1 MKKYFFSFFVI
12 SIMLANCAYCQ
23 IWGNVKKQTQNTN
36 RSKIIDSKTKEPIG
50 NAKVRLPAKNFM
62 VETDTNGEFDLNA
75 QIKDKTIMSVE
86 KRGYKPF
93 SLTIDEHS
101 KQQPFTIGIE
111 KSKPYDIVLETDLC
125 HIGDDVF
132 SSNSAN
138 AQDFNVKAVGPFLT
152 RNFMIKKVPKDK
164 KCFLTIGS
172 VIGIDT
178 QLAKQMGQSKV
189 KIAYSSP
196 VEIFFNNKQIAEL
209 KINGDNQKIPIPNEL
224 IKIGQN
230 NQITIKT
237 GRNLF
242 QTAYIDYDD
251 IELMNVMIEFN

>member
-1 MKKYFFSFFVI
+1 MKKYIFSFFLI
-12 SIMLANCAYCQ
+12 FTIFANCAYSQ
-23 IWGNVKKQTQNTN
+23 ISGNVKKQTENLK
-36 RSKIIDSKTKEPIG
+36 RSRIIDSKTKEPIG
-50 NAKVRLPAKNFM
+50 NAKIKLPSKNFM

-75 QIKDKTIMSVE
+75 QIKDKAIMSVE
-86 KRGYKPF
+86 KNGYKPF

-101 KQQPFTIGIE
+101 TQKPFTIGIE
-111 KSKPYDIVLETDLC
+111 KSKPYDIVLESDLC

-138 AQDFNVKAVGPFLT
+138 ASEFNIKAVGPFLT
-152 RNFMIKKVPKDK
+152 KNIVIKKVPKEK
-164 KCFLTIGS
+164 QCFLTIGS

-178 QLAKQMGQSKV
+178 QMAKQMGQSKV

-196 VEIFFNNKQIAEL
+196 VELFFNNKQIAEL

-251 IELMNVMIEFN
+251 IELMNVLIEFN

>member
-1 MKKYFFSFFVI
+1 
-12 SIMLANCAYCQ
+12 MLANCAYCQ

-111 KSKPYDIVLETDLC
+111 KANLMILC
-125 HIGDDVF
+125 LKQIFVIL
-132 SSNSAN
+132 
-138 AQDFNVKAVGPFLT
+138 VT
-152 RNFMIKKVPKDK
+152 M
-164 KCFLTIGS
+164 CFLQT
-172 VIGIDT
+172 VQT
-178 QLAKQMGQSKV
+178 
-189 KIAYSSP
+189 
-196 VEIFFNNKQIAEL
+196 L
-209 KINGDNQKIPIPNEL
+209 K
-224 IKIGQN
+224 
-230 NQITIKT
+230 TS
-237 GRNLF
+237 
-242 QTAYIDYDD
+242 
-251 IELMNVMIEFN
+251 M